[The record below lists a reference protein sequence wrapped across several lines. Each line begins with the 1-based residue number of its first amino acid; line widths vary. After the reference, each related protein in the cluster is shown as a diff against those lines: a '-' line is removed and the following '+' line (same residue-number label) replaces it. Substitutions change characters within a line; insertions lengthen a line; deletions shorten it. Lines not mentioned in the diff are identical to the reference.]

1 MAGAAPDSPHFGRAV
16 ALIEGRG
23 IERDLAAARE
33 ALANAVDEGDSG
45 AVNVLASLLAGG
57 FGGPRDWPAALAL
70 LRDWA
75 PRDGFARAQLELID
89 AMALG
94 PDGDP
99 APLPAPR
106 QLHEAKQIE
115 LLPGLLTPAECDFL
129 VRLVAPRLQPATV
142 LAAPDQ
148 AHSRPAIRDA
158 DHAAIRPLEEPV
170 AVRAINARIA
180 AATGTRVG
188 QGEPLQIMRYRPGQQ
203 YRPHVDGVGGGANK
217 RVLTAIA
224 YLNDD
229 YEGGETAFTELGLTV
244 RGRRGDLLVWR
255 NLLDDG
261 ALDRGMRHAGLPVTR
276 GAKYIASRWIL
287 QRPPYDA
294 DGQLIGAT
302 LWSA

>member
-1 MAGAAPDSPHFGRAV
+1 MAGSAPESPHFRRAV
-16 ALIEGRG
+16 ALVEGRSVA
-23 IERDLAAARE
+23 RDLAAARA
-33 ALANAVDEGDSG
+33 ALADAVDDGDAG
-45 AVNVLASLLAGG
+45 AVHVLASLLAGG
-57 FGGPRDWPAALAL
+57 FGGPRDWPAAIAL
-70 LRDWA
+70 LRDHA
-75 PRDGFARAQLELID
+75 AHDGFARAQLALID

-94 PDGDP
+94 ADGEP
-99 APLPAPR
+99 APVPAPQR
-106 QLHEAKQIE
+106 LHHDKQIE
-115 LLPGLLTPAECDFL
+115 LLPGLLAPAECDFL
-129 VRLVAPRLQPATV
+129 VRLMTPRLQPATV

-148 AHSRPAIRDA
+148 ASNRPAVRDA

-180 AATGTRVG
+180 AATGTQIG

-224 YLNDD
+224 WLNDD

-244 RGRRGDLLVWR
+244 RGRKGDLLVWR